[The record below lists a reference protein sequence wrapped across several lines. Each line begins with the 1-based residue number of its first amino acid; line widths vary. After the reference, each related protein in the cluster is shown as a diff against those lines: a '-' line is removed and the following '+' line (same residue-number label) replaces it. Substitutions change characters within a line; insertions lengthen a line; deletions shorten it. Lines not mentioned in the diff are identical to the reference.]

1 MNRVCQLQ
9 YAIIITSDARQ
20 GLYETLS
27 LLFQETLAINVSY
40 NTKCRYTQN
49 YITITNFT
57 FSHIGRRMVIIQL
70 VVIIYVQSFVMVDW
84 NVLTPGS
91 VVGPVSVYNGEQYYI
106 TISVKKDAKT
116 GDWFLYREDLGEA
129 KLIGYWP
136 KSLFTTLADR
146 ADAVSWGGMVS
157 YDTDDAGPPLGSGHH
172 ASELERKAAYF
183 KNIEIFYSDGKS
195 YDLIDGAQDRF
206 ADKEECYTISKL
218 VDSSKYGRHDG
229 HLFYFGGPGGCD
241 G

>member
-1 MNRVCQLQ
+1 MQRRGQV
-9 YAIIITSDARQ
+9 YPE
-20 GLYETLS
+20 LYHDNKLHFFTYW
-27 LLFQETLAINVSY
+27 TADGY
-40 NTKCRYTQN
+40 NSTGCYNLMCK
-49 YITITNFT
+49 
-57 FSHIGRRMVIIQL
+57 
-70 VVIIYVQSFVMVDW
+70 SFVMVDW

-116 GDWFLYREDLGEA
+116 GDWFLYREDLGEP

-195 YDLIDGAQDRF
+195 HDLIEGAQDRF

>member
-1 MNRVCQLQ
+1 MKHWVA
-9 YAIIITSDARQ
+9 YATKGSGEYYGSKAKIN
-20 GLYETLS
+20 LWS
-27 LLFQETLAINVSY
+27 LPHDIKPSQQQSGYAMWVS
-40 NTKCRYTQN
+40 NEHE
-49 YITITNFT
+49 ITNA
-57 FSHIGRRMVIIQL
+57 VIAGFQADGYNSTGCYNL
-70 VVIIYVQSFVMVDW
+70 MCKSFVMVDW

-91 VVGPVSVYNGEQYYI
+91 VVGPVSIYNGAQYYI

-116 GDWFLYREDLGEA
+116 RDWFLYREDLGEPR
-129 KLIGYWP
+129 LIGYWP

-195 YDLIDGAQDRF
+195 HDLIDGEQDRF